1 MVLILTVHAHDIAVA
16 GSREDVD
23 KLLVVLNEDFTTNDL
38 GELSFFTGCLFSE
51 DLEKGRLSITQT
63 AFIETLARHF
73 DVTSTSLYPVS
84 PDANL
89 EERMEGESCGTWP
102 YREAVGGPMWL
113 VVMARPDIGNAV
125 HAVARQSHDP
135 KARRWNAVVEIIQY
149 LLGTKDLGLTFERG
163 SGLEMTVFADA
174 NYADKADVRRSV
186 SEVAVTLAKSVVSW

>member
-1 MVLILTVHAHDIAVA
+1 
-16 GSREDVD
+16 
-23 KLLVVLNEDFTTNDL
+23 
-38 GELSFFTGCLFSE
+38 
-51 DLEKGRLSITQT
+51 
-63 AFIETLARHF
+63 
-73 DVTSTSLYPVS
+73 
-84 PDANL
+84 
-89 EERMEGESCGTWP
+89 
-102 YREAVGGPMWL
+102 MWL

>member
-1 MVLILTVHAHDIAVA
+1 MT
-16 GSREDVD
+16 SE
-23 KLLVVLNEDFTTNDL
+23 
-38 GELSFFTGCLFSE
+38 SFPSLRGVYSE

-84 PDANL
+84 HDANL